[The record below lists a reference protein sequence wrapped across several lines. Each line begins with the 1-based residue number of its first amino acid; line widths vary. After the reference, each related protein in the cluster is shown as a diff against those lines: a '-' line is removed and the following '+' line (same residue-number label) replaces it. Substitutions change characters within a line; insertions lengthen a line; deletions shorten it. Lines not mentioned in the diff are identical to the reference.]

1 MDEFAKLPSDER
13 RLYFE
18 QAAAQLGMS
27 AQIIE
32 KDFWVCWSLRRLF
45 SLDEFRNHLTFKGG
59 TTLSKVYRVI
69 ERFSEDIDVA
79 IERSFLGFGGD
90 NEPEKGRSGKEKQ
103 RRIDRLK
110 EACQAAVADRLQ
122 PQLQETITA
131 VLGDDGGWNLSIDSK
146 DPDQQSLLFH
156 YPPAIKGSL
165 SPYFAASVKIDL
177 GARSDHFPVENA
189 TVTPYLS
196 DVIPESLSNSQTSV
210 RVLTAARTFWE
221 KVTILHMLH
230 HQPEGKKI
238 APRMS
243 RHYYDV
249 FQLSQSCVRQQ
260 ALDAMDLLERVAEF
274 KRVFFQAAWAKYDDA
289 RSGTLRLIPAE
300 QIIGPLTRDY
310 AEMQPMFFSSPP
322 PFEQILGHLPELE
335 NRINESKRK

>member
-18 QAAAQLGMS
+18 QAAARLGMS
-27 AQIIE
+27 AQIVE

-69 ERFSEDIDVA
+69 GRFSEDVDVA
-79 IERSFLGFGGD
+79 IERGFLGFGGD
-90 NEPEKGRSGKEKQ
+90 NEPEKGGSGKEQQ
-103 RRIDRLK
+103 RRIARLK
-110 EACQAAVADRLQ
+110 EACQAAVVDRLQ
-122 PQLQETITA
+122 PQLHEAVTA
-131 VLGDDGGWNLSIDSK
+131 ALGDDTGWSLPLDPL
-146 DPDQQSLLFH
+146 DPDRQSLLFH

-177 GARSDHFPVENA
+177 GARSDHFPAENA

-196 DVIPESLSNSQTSV
+196 DVIPEVLSNAQVSV

-230 HQPEGKKI
+230 HQPEGKEI
-238 APRMS
+238 APWMS

-249 FQLSQSCVRQQ
+249 FRLSQSGVRQQ
-260 ALDAMDLLERVAEF
+260 ALDAIDLLDRVADF
-274 KRVFFQAAWAKYDDA
+274 KRVFFKAGWAKYDEA
-289 RSGTLRLIPAE
+289 RPGTLRLIPGE
-300 QIIGPLTRDY
+300 QFIGRLTRDY
-310 AEMQPMFFSSPP
+310 AKMQPMFFSPPP
-322 PFEQILGHLPELE
+322 PFEKILAHLPELE
-335 NRINESKRK
+335 NLINESKR